1 MKKVDMVCIID
12 DDPMFIEGAK
22 TIMDM
27 SGFSNDYV
35 VYYNGDDALKVLT
48 EKINNQEK
56 LPDII
61 FLDLNMPIMDG
72 WQFLSAFSEM
82 ALNKCIPI
90 YVVSS
95 SIDKNDISKAL
106 SYKCVIDYIEK
117 PISFEMI
124 EKIGIRI

>member
-1 MKKVDMVCIID
+1 MKKVDIVCIID
-12 DDPMFIEGAK
+12 DDPMFVEGAK

-27 SGFSNDYV
+27 SGFTSDYI
-35 VYYNGDDALKVLT
+35 VYYNGEDALKELN
-48 EKINNQEK
+48 EKIVNQDK

-72 WQFLSAFSEM
+72 WQFLSAFSEL
-82 ALNKCIPI
+82 ALYNRIPI

-106 SYKCVIDYIEK
+106 SFKCVVNYIEK

-124 EKIGIRI
+124 EKIRH

>member
-1 MKKVDMVCIID
+1 MKKFDTVCIID
-12 DDPMFIEGAK
+12 DDPLFIEGSK

-27 SGFSNDYV
+27 SGFSNNYMV
-35 VYYNGDDALKVLT
+35 FYNGEEALKVLS
-48 EKINNQEK
+48 EKINNKEK

-72 WQFLSAFSEM
+72 WQFLSAFSEL
-82 ALNKCIPI
+82 ALFNCIPI

-106 SYKCVIDYIEK
+106 SFKCVKEYVEK
-117 PISFEMI
+117 PISFDIM
-124 EKIGIRI
+124 EKLMK